1 MDLRMA
7 TAFVDSR
14 ICNEAPLGD
23 TLGLTSPVIIAPGN
37 PDRSI
42 LVLRME
48 DSAQHRMP
56 PFASSVVDTQAM
68 AVIREWISGLSECP

>member
-1 MDLRMA
+1 MA
-7 TAFVDSR
+7 TSLEDAR

-23 TLGLTSPVIIAPGN
+23 TLGLINPVIVASGD
-37 PDRSI
+37 PDKSV

-48 DSAQHRMP
+48 DLGQHRMP
-56 PFASSVVDTQAM
+56 PLASSLVDTQAV